1 MSPGPLLPPGAV
13 DRILGTRKRDSVHD
27 TPLGK
32 LMAARSAAIAGGL
45 DDAGV
50 RWIDN
55 ELRPLLLNTMGD
67 RTRTAYRDTLLRQ
80 AYRLFRGFNDQPT
93 VKAFAGYLPQFESTV
108 WKPNRRA
115 PAAGE
120 TWSEFR
126 MTLWHARA
134 YGQFPSYQRVT
145 RILSCRREPA

>member
-1 MSPGPLLPPGAV
+1 MPPGAV
-13 DRILGTRKRDSVHD
+13 DQILGTAQRVSVND

-32 LMAARSAAIAGGL
+32 LLAARSAAIAGGL

-50 RWIDN
+50 LWFDN
-55 ELRPLLLNTMGD
+55 ELRPLLLEKMGD
-67 RTRTAYRDTLLRQ
+67 RTRMAHRDTLLRQ

-93 VKAFAGYLPQFESTV
+93 VKSFADYLPQFEVAV
-108 WKPNRRA
+108 WKLNRRA

-126 MTLWHARA
+126 MVLWHARA
-134 YGQFPSYQRVT
+134 YGQFPTYQRVT
-145 RILSCRREPA
+145 RILKCRQGAV